1 MIVELMVLSQI
12 LLRHEIFSGVLNY
25 WNLELLLL
33 LIGSIFIAKG
43 YRCGCI
49 GFSEDCWYGYY

>member
-12 LLRHEIFSGVLNY
+12 LLRQEIFSGVLNY

-33 LIGSIFIAKG
+33 IGSIFIAKG
-43 YRCGCI
+43 YRCGYI
-49 GFSEDCWYGYY
+49 GFSGDCWYGYC